1 MLMASCN
8 GGSRLHVRETK
19 EREREQNDVAC
30 DLITW
35 DTRQTQ

>member
-19 EREREQNDVAC
+19 ERERESKMTLHVI
-30 DLITW
+30 L
-35 DTRQTQ
+35 